1 MIISFFICAWMGGYV
16 ERHVSKVV
24 PIDVR
29 WARPMHYF
37 HGFLE
42 VIPAKPFFLQV
53 EESILETH
61 VVTNGIQIPQLAVKK
76 SVLW

>member
-24 PIDVR
+24 PIDVC